1 MTAIVS
7 AIRLSRIRSPDE
19 LEVHERR
26 VVDLHPERLVGAV
39 RDRVGPVE
47 AARPLD
53 PGPRPAGP
61 RPEQSR
67 QLRHDRPV
75 GHVVQAL
82 VDDPQAL
89 LDLLDP
95 QQVAVERVAAVGAV
109 APGRDVELE
118 LGVDRVRVRPADVER
133 DAGRPQVR
141 AGDRHPER
149 ELAVQPADVAH
160 PADEDLVLVEQ
171 QGVRVVLLGR
181 PAHPVAQAGHELVV
195 DVAVDAADPEVVE
208 QHPLAGDR
216 GQHLADLVALD
227 EAVQD
232 RRQAAQVERHP
243 AHEQGVARDPV
254 ELAGEHPDV
263 LGAPRHLDVEQLLER
278 HHRRPLAEQRAH
290 VLERVDLADDLVVVG
305 VLAQLLDAAVEVAED
320 GVEVDDALAADL
332 EDHPQHAVR
341 RGVLGAHVEEHLA
354 VAERVELGLALGARR
369 VRRDGLVV
377 PGVVVEQDAR
387 VVLGGVLAR
396 RCGSGHRQAL
406 TVRRTT
412 DGVAWAGTWPCSM
425 CRTPPPGERAAS
437 SGR

>member
-1 MTAIVS
+1 M
-7 AIRLSRIRSPDE
+7 P
-19 LEVHERR
+19 
-26 VVDLHPERLVGAV
+26 
-39 RDRVGPVE
+39 
-47 AARPLD
+47 AARRF
-53 PGPRPAGP
+53 GP
-61 RPEQSR
+61 
-67 QLRHDRPV
+67 
-75 GHVVQAL
+75 
-82 VDDPQAL
+82 
-89 LDLLDP
+89 
-95 QQVAVERVAAVGAV
+95 
-109 APGRDVELE
+109 
-118 LGVDRVRVRPADVER
+118 
-133 DAGRPQVR
+133 
-141 AGDRHPER
+141 GDRHPER

-171 QGVRVVLLGR
+171 QRVRVVLLGR
-181 PAHPVAQAGHELVV
+181 AAHPVAQAGHELVV

-278 HHRRPLAEQRAH
+278 HDRRPLAEQRAH

-332 EDHPQHAVR
+332 EDDPQHAVR

-354 VAERVELGLALGARR
+354 VAERVELGLALRARR

-377 PGVVVEQDAR
+377 AGVVVEQDAR